1 MLESDSNCLCSQW
14 QLSLVDAIVAA
25 RATVLGD
32 TVAAAVSERV
42 AAIVDAT
49 VAFTVPAT
57 VAAIND
63 GCHDCRHM
71 LQ

>member
-1 MLESDSNCLCSQW
+1 M
-14 QLSLVDAIVAA
+14 
-25 RATVLGD
+25 LGD